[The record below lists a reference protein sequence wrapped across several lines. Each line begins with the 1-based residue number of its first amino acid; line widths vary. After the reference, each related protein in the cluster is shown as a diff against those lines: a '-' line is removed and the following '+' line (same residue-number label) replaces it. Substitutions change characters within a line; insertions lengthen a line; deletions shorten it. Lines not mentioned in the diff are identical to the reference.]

1 MKADKNQ
8 QLIQLGDK
16 LMTIMSYT
24 SLGFVLAYLLF
35 SLISYTLSSQPAGEA
50 FGMIPDLRMPAFAD
64 MRWVTAIGGCSIN
77 INDLYT
83 GKSVGCDP
91 FGRLGVGYPPMSLW
105 AARFLRIKGDHTP
118 LISLTISLSFIGV
131 ILSQMR
137 SSFRSGWLLI
147 LVGSLFLVGFPV
159 QVGLER
165 MNIDILVFLLLYLSV
180 LLFSLHALVWL
191 FPLIIFVISLK
202 YFPFF
207 AFFALM
213 LKGLPS
219 KPGISHPAPPWLI
232 LLIGSCI
239 GLALSLPW
247 SVNGGTVVA
256 AGGLNSH
263 GLTALGFLNTSLI
276 DSFGLANARWIIKAM
291 FGMKILMIAS
301 GAYMAFKLNLANI
314 LKNSIGIQLLRSK
327 NSKLLESFYLNLF
340 IAMTSVWLGC
350 YIVTISYD
358 YRMIFLFP
366 ALVFSARAIQLS
378 PCNHISS
385 LQKSGLICLLAF
397 MLASMLIPFIGHSYQ
412 DQLTRIGIDSIAEFV
427 FIPFFASSLFVI
439 VLSLIVMARRPSALM
454 AQQ

>member
-1 MKADKNQ
+1 
-8 QLIQLGDK
+8 
-16 LMTIMSYT
+16 
-24 SLGFVLAYLLF
+24 
-35 SLISYTLSSQPAGEA
+35 
-50 FGMIPDLRMPAFAD
+50 
-64 MRWVTAIGGCSIN
+64 
-77 INDLYT
+77 
-83 GKSVGCDP
+83 
-91 FGRLGVGYPPMSLW
+91 
-105 AARFLRIKGDHTP
+105 
-118 LISLTISLSFIGV
+118 
-131 ILSQMR
+131 MR

-165 MNIDILVFLLLYLSV
+165 MNIDILIFLLLYLSV
-180 LLFSLHALVWL
+180 LLFSLPALVWL
-191 FPLIIFVISLK
+191 FPLIIFVVSLK

-219 KPGISHPAPPWLI
+219 KAGISHPVPPWLI
-232 LLIGSCI
+232 LLTGSCI

-247 SVNGGTVVA
+247 SDDGVVVA
-256 AGGLNSH
+256 TGGLNSH

-291 FGMKILMIAS
+291 FGLKILMIAS

-314 LKNSIGIQLLRSK
+314 LKNSIEIQLLRSK
-327 NSKLLESFYLNLF
+327 NPKLLESFYLNLF

-366 ALVFSARAIQLS
+366 ALVFIARAIQLS
-378 PCNHISS
+378 PYNHINS

-427 FIPFFASSLFVI
+427 SIPFFASSLFVI
-439 VLSLIVMARRPSALM
+439 ILSMIVMARRPSALM

>member
-1 MKADKNQ
+1 MKVDKSQ

-24 SLGFVLAYLLF
+24 LLGFVLSYLLF
-35 SLISYTLSSQPAGEA
+35 SLISYTLSSQPSDEA
-50 FGMIPDLRMPAFAD
+50 FGMIPGLRMPTFAD
-64 MRWVTAIGGCSIN
+64 MRWVTATGGCPIN
-77 INDLYT
+77 INDLYA

-91 FGRLGVGYPPMSLW
+91 FGRLGIGYPPMSLW

-131 ILSQMR
+131 VLSQMR
-137 SSFRSGWLLI
+137 SSFRSGWILI
-147 LVGSLFLVGFPV
+147 IVGSLFLIGFPV
-159 QVGLER
+159 QLGLER
-165 MNIDILVFLLLYLSV
+165 MNIDILIFLLLYLSV

-219 KPGISHPAPPWLI
+219 KPGISHPVPPWLI
-232 LLIGSCI
+232 LLTGSCI

-247 SVNGGTVVA
+247 SFNGGTTVA

-263 GLTALGFLNTSLI
+263 GLTALGFLNTPLI
-276 DSFGLANARWIIKAM
+276 ESFGLATSRWIIKAM
-291 FGMKILMIAS
+291 FGLKILMIAS

-314 LKNSIGIQLLRSK
+314 LKNSINFQSLQSK
-327 NSKLLESFYLNLF
+327 NSRLSESFCFNLF

-350 YIVTISYD
+350 YIVTISYE

-366 ALVFSARAIQLS
+366 SLIFIARAIQLS
-378 PCNHISS
+378 PYNQISS
-385 LQKSGLICLLAF
+385 LQKRGLICLLIF

-412 DQLTRIGIDSIAEFV
+412 DQLTRIGVDSVAEFV

-439 VLSLIVMARRPSALM
+439 VLSLIVMARRPSVLM

>member
-1 MKADKNQ
+1 
-8 QLIQLGDK
+8 
-16 LMTIMSYT
+16 
-24 SLGFVLAYLLF
+24 
-35 SLISYTLSSQPAGEA
+35 
-50 FGMIPDLRMPAFAD
+50 
-64 MRWVTAIGGCSIN
+64 
-77 INDLYT
+77 
-83 GKSVGCDP
+83 
-91 FGRLGVGYPPMSLW
+91 
-105 AARFLRIKGDHTP
+105 
-118 LISLTISLSFIGV
+118 
-131 ILSQMR
+131 
-137 SSFRSGWLLI
+137 
-147 LVGSLFLVGFPV
+147 
-159 QVGLER
+159 
-165 MNIDILVFLLLYLSV
+165 
-180 LLFSLHALVWL
+180 
-191 FPLIIFVISLK
+191 
-202 YFPFF
+202 
-207 AFFALM
+207 
-213 LKGLPS
+213 LPS
-219 KPGISHPAPPWLI
+219 KPGISYPAPPWLI

-327 NSKLLESFYLNLF
+327 NSKILESFYLNLF

-378 PCNHISS
+378 PYNHISS

-412 DQLTRIGIDSIAEFV
+412 DQLARIAIDSIAEFV

-439 VLSLIVMARRPSALM
+439 VLSMIVMALRPSALM

>member
-8 QLIQLGDK
+8 QLSQLGDK
-16 LMTIMSYT
+16 IMTITSYAL
-24 SLGFVLAYLLF
+24 LGFVLSYLLF
-35 SLISYTLSSQPAGEA
+35 SLISYSLSSQPSDEA
-50 FGMIPDLRMPAFAD
+50 FGMIPSLRMPTFAD
-64 MRWVTAIGGCSIN
+64 MRWVTATGGCSIN
-77 INDLYT
+77 INDLYA

-91 FGRLGVGYPPMSLW
+91 FGRLGIGYPPMSLW
-105 AARFLRIKGDHTP
+105 ASRFLRIKGDHTP

-147 LVGSLFLVGFPV
+147 LVGSLFLIGFPV
-159 QVGLER
+159 QLGLER
-165 MNIDILVFLLLYLSV
+165 MNIDILIFLLLYLSV

-232 LLIGSCI
+232 LLTGSCI

-247 SVNGGTVVA
+247 SVNGGTIVA

-276 DSFGLANARWIIKAM
+276 DSFGLASSRWIIKAM
-291 FGMKILMIAS
+291 FGMKIIMIAG
-301 GAYMAFKLNLANI
+301 GAYMAFKLNLANV
-314 LKNSIGIQLLRSK
+314 LKNSINIQSLQSK
-327 NSKLLESFYLNLF
+327 NSRFLENFYLNLF
-340 IAMTSVWLGC
+340 VAMTSVWLGC
-350 YIVTISYD
+350 YIITISYD

-366 ALVFSARAIQLS
+366 ALIFIARAIQLG
-378 PCNHISS
+378 PYNQISL
-385 LQKSGLICLLAF
+385 LQKSGLICLITF
-397 MLASMLIPFIGHSYQ
+397 MLASMFIPFIGQSYR
-412 DQLTRIGIDSIAEFV
+412 DQLTRIAIDSIAEFV

-439 VLSLIVMARRPSALM
+439 VLSMIVMARRPSALM